1 MTFTLIQ
8 KDRECCVKPSLRS
21 ARVLCTGFRWLDSL
35 ILQAWERNTVLL
47 RTPELVW
54 AALCLHLCNRVDSA
68 ELRQWQ
74 RPVALRDL
82 KPGYPQRGAASKAHR
97 KMAEAQPAASALVDG
112 EVTLIYATRAADQ
125 ADEDNGPLAASARRV
140 FSVEVRLDDERR
152 ADVFFY
158 DSLADAAA
166 KIFAPGARV
175 WLEAPQ
181 SWLVPAQPHPR
192 MAADPLFMRR
202 RAGCVGL
209 APLSVLQAARTP
221 DTLQPWR
228 CAVQAN
234 NEWKDVEQP
243 PAKRQKREPIPHH
256 VAYPSA
262 DRVDKDHVTLRGCAR
277 HCGAGMEANVLAA
290 VYATKRAQRTPKT
303 NFVTLEL
310 CDEDGAFTATLTA
323 FGRAERLPTP
333 ARQGDA
339 LRCRRVVFEPPLDG
353 DRPHHLRLRGVA
365 YSGFAAFCG
374 PDDLPRPGF
383 LVSSASQAVAANYC
397 GAAKPTPATAGLARC
412 AARLLGATPVAQS
425 DDDEAP
431 CCLIDVLQSPRADDL
446 FTCRCAV
453 PAVRRDDATG
463 QVLAARLVDGTAEL
477 EALVPDSVARFGPA
491 AAGVATLRAQVI
503 GVERHF
509 ILDAYAAQDEP
520 FDEEWSQDEHDA
532 LYGATQPG

>member
-1 MTFTLIQ
+1 
-8 KDRECCVKPSLRS
+8 
-21 ARVLCTGFRWLDSL
+21 
-35 ILQAWERNTVLL
+35 
-47 RTPELVW
+47 
-54 AALCLHLCNRVDSA
+54 
-68 ELRQWQ
+68 
-74 RPVALRDL
+74 
-82 KPGYPQRGAASKAHR
+82 
-97 KMAEAQPAASALVDG
+97 MAEQPAASALVDG

-175 WLEAPQ
+175 WLDAAR
-181 SWLVPAQPHPR
+181 SWLAPAQPHPR
-192 MAADPLFMRR
+192 MASDPLFARR

-221 DTLQPWR
+221 DALQPWR

-243 PAKRQKREPIPHH
+243 PAKRQKGEPIPHH
-256 VAYPSA
+256 VAYPSG
-262 DRVDKDHVTLRGCAR
+262 DRVDKDHLTLRGCAR
-277 HCGAGMEANVLAA
+277 HCGAGMEVNVLAA
-290 VYATKRAQRTPKT
+290 VYATKSAQRTPKT

-333 ARQGDA
+333 AQQGDA

-374 PDDLPRPGF
+374 PDELPRQGF
-383 LVSSASQAVAANYC
+383 DRGASASVAANYC
-397 GAAKPTPATAGLARC
+397 GAAKPTPATAGLGRY
-412 AARLLGATPVAQS
+412 AARLMGATPQAPS
-425 DDDEAP
+425 DDEADCP
-431 CCLIDVLQSPRADDL
+431 CCLIDVLQSPRADEM
-446 FTCRCAV
+446 FTCRCAI
-453 PAVRRDDATG
+453 PAVKRDDATG
-463 QVLAARLVDGTAEL
+463 QVLAARLIDGTSEL
-477 EALVPDSVARFGPA
+477 DALVTDAAYGPCPDGTFLGPA
-491 AAGVATLRAQVI
+491 AAGIATLRAQVI
-503 GVERHF
+503 SGDRYF
-509 ILDAYAAQDEP
+509 ILDAYDSQDEP
-520 FDEEWSQDEHDA
+520 FDEEWSQEVASD
-532 LYGATQPG
+532 LYGATQVE